1 MLHCGVD
8 LGEVRGK
15 TLGFGQKQ
23 RMKKP

>member
-1 MLHCGVD
+1 MLHRGVD

-15 TLGFGQKQ
+15 TLGFGQEQ